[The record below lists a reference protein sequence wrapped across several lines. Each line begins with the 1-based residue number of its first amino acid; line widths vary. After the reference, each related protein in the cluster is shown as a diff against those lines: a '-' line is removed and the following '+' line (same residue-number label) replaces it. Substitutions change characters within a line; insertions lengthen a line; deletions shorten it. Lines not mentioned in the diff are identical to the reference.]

1 MISATR
7 YAISFAI
14 VAFACSTAQA
24 QDASDVPSGSTAGI
38 EIWSSADSDDT
49 DVMKLLGRV
58 AWLDDGA
65 DRYQGIAIE
74 QAWFKP
80 GGGHMR
86 KEQRLYVELADKLG
100 DEWLWKAR
108 VGTNG
113 KTWLGSANIRAND
126 WSKELFLERE
136 ITETRRGVDEGIYYT
151 FVGASVDIPASE
163 RHVFNAVAG
172 VQEFTGRN
180 ERLHLRGSY
189 VHVVKPDIGLSV
201 QLRARYFHSTAP
213 GEFDYYSPKDF
224 AQLLPV
230 VQVRRFSSTGWM
242 ILGAAGYGAQT
253 ATGSGWQSAR
263 LAEIRFESPRGA
275 NDLHA
280 FGHLQY
286 SNNSLG
292 GAGDYH
298 YLLARFG
305 LTKSF

>member
-7 YAISFAI
+7 HAISFAI
-14 VAFACSTAQA
+14 VTCAGSTAHA
-24 QDASDVPSGSTAGI
+24 EDSPDVPSGRTVGLEIST
-38 EIWSSADSDDT
+38 STDSDDT
-49 DVMKLLGRV
+49 DVIKLLGRA
-58 AWLDDGA
+58 AWVDDGA

-80 GGGHMR
+80 GGGHIR
-86 KEQRLYVELADKLG
+86 KQQRLYVELADKLR
-100 DEWLWKAR
+100 DKWLWKAR

-113 KTWLGSANIRAND
+113 KTWVGSANIRMRD

-136 ITETRRGVDEGIYYT
+136 VVETRRGVDEGVYYT
-151 FVGASVDIPASE
+151 FVGASVDLPASK
-163 RHVFNAVAG
+163 RHVFNVVAG
-172 VQEFTGRN
+172 VQEFTGMN

-189 VHVVKPDIGLSV
+189 VHVVKPELGLSV

-224 AQLLPV
+224 VQLLPV
-230 VQVRRFSSTGWM
+230 LQMRRFSSTGWM

-253 ATGSGWQSAR
+253 AAGSGWQSAR
-263 LAEIRFESPRGA
+263 LAEVRFESPRGA
-275 NDLHA
+275 RDFRA

-298 YLLARFG
+298 YLSARFG